1 MRAWLESEWQRRGGG
16 ALILAPFALVFALL
30 VRVRRALY
38 RNGILKGWRADVPVI
53 VVGNVT
59 VGGTGKTPLV
69 IAIVEL
75 LRARGWRPGVLA
87 RGYGRVPPREQ
98 DALGVVRVVPELATP
113 EHFGDEPVLIARRS
127 RVPVYISPDRPA
139 AARALRAADPE
150 VNVLVCDDGLQHY
163 ALARD
168 IEIAVVDGE
177 RRFGNGLPLPAG
189 PLREPVAR
197 LAEVDAVVVNGGE
210 DAAGEGAEAGRGPA
224 IPGARRYAMRLGRE
238 RFGQLA
244 GGAERAP
251 QEFALALRGRR
262 VAAVAGIGNPQ
273 RFFSELR
280 AHGIELIEHAFPD
293 HHPLR
298 PAELAFAGTLP
309 VLMTEKDAV
318 KCAAFADPRLWYVP
332 VAATLPARDAQE
344 LLRRVLARVRGL
356 AGGA

>member
-16 ALILAPFALVFALL
+16 ALVLAPLALVFALA

-38 RNGILKGWRADVPVI
+38 RGNMLKPWRADVPVI

-273 RFFSELR
+273 RFFDHLAALGIR
-280 AHGIELIEHAFPD
+280 ATPHAFPD
-293 HHPLR
+293 HHDYQPRELR
-298 PAELAFAGTLP
+298 LP
-309 VLMTEKDAV
+309 GFEVILMTEKDAV
-318 KCAAFADPRLWYVP
+318 KCAAFADDRMWMMRVEAL
-332 VAATLPARDAQE
+332 LPAGFEDF
-344 LLRRVLARVRGL
+344 LLERLSSIRKH
-356 AGGA
+356 